1 MQSKNKLQTSKLGM
15 EDLNVPTST
24 CGSSPTVQQL
34 LSVIPWSQTNANHPT
49 HKQKKHTQKKN
60 RRKQKQVTTL
70 IVFVGFPFIEFLQKD
85 ENKLL
90 SPNSVIIALLH
101 PPKTFAT
108 FPALHLLFNF
118 HPFLRLLLNCL
129 PQVPGER
136 KLWRNQE
143 WNPTTQSGWITG

>member
-1 MQSKNKLQTSKLGM
+1 MPIIRHTNKKN
-15 EDLNVPTST
+15 
-24 CGSSPTVQQL
+24 
-34 LSVIPWSQTNANHPT
+34 T
-49 HKQKKHTQKKN
+49 HKKKN